1 MNKMVK
7 KALSYSESVKEI
19 EEILHQLESGE
30 LDVDILAEKV
40 KRATE
45 LINQCKKRL
54 SSTEEQVNKI
64 LEENEDL
71 KPGEDKD
78 FI

>member
-1 MNKMVK
+1 MAK
-7 KALSYSESVKEI
+7 KTFNYSESIKEI
-19 EEILHQLESGE
+19 EEILQQLENGE

-54 SSTEEQVNKI
+54 SSTEEQVNRI
-64 LEENEDL
+64 LEENEDI
-71 KPGEDKD
+71 KPDENQD
-78 FI
+78 FN